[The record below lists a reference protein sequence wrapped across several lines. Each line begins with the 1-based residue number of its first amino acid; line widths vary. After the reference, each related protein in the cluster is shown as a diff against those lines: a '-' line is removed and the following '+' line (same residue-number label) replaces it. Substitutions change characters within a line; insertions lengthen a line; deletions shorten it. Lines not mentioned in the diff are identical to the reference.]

1 MGSKNFLSLLHSN
14 AGLPLNHQKT
24 NILEFY
30 EQWKGINHPLDDVTI
45 MGIRV

>member
-1 MGSKNFLSLLHSN
+1 MGSKNFLSLLSSN
-14 AGLPLNHQKT
+14 VGLPLHLQKS

-30 EQWKGINHPLDDVTI
+30 EQWKGVNITLDDITI